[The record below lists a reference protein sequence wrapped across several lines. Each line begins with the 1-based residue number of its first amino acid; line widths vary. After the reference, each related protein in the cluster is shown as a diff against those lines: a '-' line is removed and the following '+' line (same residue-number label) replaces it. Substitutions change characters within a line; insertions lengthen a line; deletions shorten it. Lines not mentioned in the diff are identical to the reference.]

1 MYYYFEETQYAILIL
16 NWNYCGQ
23 YDKLP
28 SADFVTKKI
37 VLWASLKDG
46 Y

>member
-1 MYYYFEETQYAILIL
+1 MQYL